1 MRHMR
6 RGTSFVALSII
17 AALFVGVILVA
28 PPEARAQAT
37 ISSGSLQGA
46 ILDPNGAV
54 VTSANVTITKKDT
67 GQKSRPEV
75 SSAGTYNSGPLPPGT
90 YIVRVTAQGFK
101 TVEKT
106 VDVTVGIITSANVT
120 LELGSETTV
129 ITVESSAITVNT
141 EQATVQGV
149 LTAQQIENLPVN
161 GRNFL
166 DLAQLEP
173 GVQIQDGAN
182 FDPTKNGFSSVSFAG
197 HFGRT
202 ARIEVDGIDISDETV
217 GTTTQNIPQIAIGEF
232 QVGQSNLDLS
242 TELTSTGT
250 INVVTRS
257 GSNDI
262 HGEGFFYWRGDSVAA
277 KQSLIPVPFDR
288 KQYGARLG
296 GPIVKDKLFFFG
308 GIERTHQDLQA
319 AQVFPAP
326 FSSFNATYNSPF
338 RDLEPIGRMDWQLKP
353 NWKLFYRFSYE
364 QNSVVRGFIPNTFTP
379 FKNVDHTPVHAAGFD
394 FNTGG
399 FSHSVRFGYT
409 KFRNG
414 IADAVLGSGI
424 TDPAPGIAIAIGG
437 DITCLG
443 AGVDA
448 FCSGPNF
455 LAPQKT
461 YQSNKQTKYDG
472 SITFGRHTLRYGM
485 GINRIQGAVFAAFVG
500 TAPIVTSL
508 TPITGQSDPLQY
520 TVDAIL
526 IGNGQGFFTEKPG
539 FGFPA
544 GGSSDTR
551 FTAYFG
557 DQWKLRSN
565 LTASIGLRYVRD
577 TGRTDSDFGP
587 IPCSASILN
596 CTGNLLDQ
604 FGPGLGGRI
613 HQPNK
618 NFGPQIG
625 LAWDPWKNGKTAI
638 RAGFGIYYENAI
650 WNNILFD
657 RPPRLQQGLFFGI
670 QEVCSGGG
678 IAMPDGSKQTTIN
691 GKNIAT
697 QVCGQPI
704 GSVTA
709 DALAI
714 EAALQQ
720 ATLAAGAQNNGGFIG
735 NTLADSFNNT
745 GTELL
750 APSYRTPYSLQFN
763 IGVQRELRPGTVLNV
778 DYIRNVGLHSLL
790 GYDTNHVGDARYLNR
805 NAALN
810 AMQATF
816 GGFCSTGPAIFDPT
830 TGAFVGC
837 PGIGGTRCST
847 FSTSATSIGC
857 TVAGGATIFDY
868 AGNGLDSGYGFLG
881 SLGATA
887 AGVTPDTG
895 AAFPGINPSV
905 GANQMLFPIGRSAYN
920 ALQVKLTSQKAN
932 PVRGMTNASFVVSY
946 AFSRLTAMAR
956 DGDFINNG
964 FSFRDTSLRGPNG
977 LDRRHQFSAG
987 AMMDFK
993 YGASMSFITHW
1004 YSPLPSSLF
1013 LPSPANGMQGAIF
1026 TSDLDGDGSLA
1037 GNTSGQSG
1045 DLLPGTGIG
1054 SFGRDV
1060 GVGGL
1065 ASLINQW
1072 NSNGAGKLTP
1082 AGQALVDAGLFTQ
1095 AQLIALGAVTPT
1107 ISAPPQGQEGLGNM
1121 FTFDLK
1127 LGWKIRPLRARERL
1141 TIEPQVSIYNLFN
1154 RQNFDSPS
1162 QPLSGILNG
1171 TAGTLNGTT
1180 RGNRSNLV
1188 GLGSGVFA
1196 LGAPRS
1202 LEFGFKVVF

>member
-1 MRHMR
+1 MRHLR
-6 RGTSFVALSII
+6 SGISFVALSIV
-17 AALFVGVILVA
+17 AALFVGVMLGA
-28 PPEARAQAT
+28 PPGARAQAT
-37 ISSGSLQGA
+37 ISTGSVQGA
-46 ILDPNGAV
+46 IVDPKGAV
-54 VTSANVTITKKDT
+54 VVSARVAITNKDT
-67 GQKSRPEV
+67 GQKLESEV
-75 SSAGTYNSGPLPPGT
+75 TSAGTYNSGPLPPGR
-90 YIVRVTAQGFK
+90 YVVRLAAQGFK
-101 TVEKT
+101 TVEQT
-106 VDVTVGIITSANVT
+106 VEVAVGIITSANIT
-120 LELGSETTV
+120 LELGSENTV
-129 ITVESSAITVNT
+129 VTVESSAISVNT
-141 EQATVQGV
+141 EQATVQGI
-149 LTAQQIENLPVN
+149 LSAQQIENLPVN

-257 GSNDI
+257 GANDV

-296 GPIVKDKLFFFG
+296 GPMLKDRLFFFG
-308 GIERTHQDLQA
+308 GLERTHQDLQA
-319 AQVFPAP
+319 AQVFPDP

-338 RDLEPIGRMDWQLKP
+338 RDLEPIGRLDWQLRP

-379 FKNVDHTPVHAAGFD
+379 FKNVDHTPVHAAGLD
-394 FNTGG
+394 FNTGA
-399 FSHSVRFGYT
+399 FSHSIRFGYT

-424 TDPAPGIAIAIGG
+424 TDPAPGIAIAIAG
-437 DITCLG
+437 DITCFG
-443 AGVDA
+443 AGVEA

-461 YQSNKQTKYDG
+461 FQSNKQTKYDG
-472 SITFGRHTLRYGM
+472 SISFGRHTLRYGA
-485 GINRIQGAVFAAFVG
+485 GVNRIQGAVFAAFVG

-508 TPITGQSDPLQY
+508 TPVAGQSDPLTY
-520 TVDAIL
+520 PVDAIL

-557 DQWKLRSN
+557 DQWKVRSN
-565 LTASIGLRYVRD
+565 LTATIGLRYLRD
-577 TGRTDSDFGP
+577 TGRTDSDIDP

-604 FGPGLGGRI
+604 FGPGLGARAR
-613 HQPNK
+613 QPNK

-657 RPPRLQQGLFFGI
+657 RPPRLQKGIFFAI
-670 QEVCSGGG
+670 QEVCSQGG
-678 IAMPDGSKQTTIN
+678 IALPNGTLQTTIN

-704 GSVTA
+704 GSVVA
-709 DALAI
+709 DAKAI

-720 ATLAAGAQNNGGFIG
+720 ATVAAGAQSNSVFIG
-735 NTLADSFNNT
+735 NILADSFNNT

-750 APSYRTPYSLQFN
+750 APSYRTPYSMQFN
-763 IGVQRELRPGTVLNV
+763 IGVQRELHPGTVLTV

-790 GYDTNHVGDARYLNR
+790 GYDTNHVGDARYLNV

-810 AMQATF
+810 AISATNNAF
-816 GGFCSTGPAIFDPT
+816 GCG
-830 TGAFVGC
+830 TGAG
-837 PGIGGTRCST
+837 
-847 FSTSATSIGC
+847 AASINC
-857 TVAGGATIFDY
+857 AINAKATIFDY

-881 SLGATA
+881 TLGTPAT
-887 AGVTPDTG
+887 GRTPDTG

-920 ALQVKLTSQKAN
+920 GLQMKLTSQKTD
-932 PVRGMTNASFVVSY
+932 PVPGMKSVNFVISY
-946 AFSRLTAMAR
+946 AFSRLSAMAR
-956 DGDFINNG
+956 DGDFINNA
-964 FSFRDTSLRGPNG
+964 FSFRNTNLRGPNG
-977 LDRRHQFSAG
+977 LDRRHQLSGG
-987 AMMDFK
+987 ATMDFK
-993 YGASMSFITHW
+993 YGASLSFITHW
-1004 YSPLPSSLF
+1004 YSPLPSNLF
-1013 LPSPANGMQGAIF
+1013 LPSPSNGMPGAIF

-1045 DLLPGTGIG
+1045 DLLTGTGIG
-1054 SFGRDV
+1054 SFGRDI
-1060 GVGGL
+1060 GVTGL
-1065 ASLINQW
+1065 ASLISQW
-1072 NSNGAGKLTP
+1072 NSSGAGKLTP

-1095 AQLIALGAVTPT
+1095 TQLVALGAVTPT
-1107 ISAPPQGQEGLGNM
+1107 ISAPPAGEEGLGNM

-1127 LGWKIRPLRARERL
+1127 LGWKIKPDHRWERL
-1141 TIEPQVSIYNLFN
+1141 TIEPQVSVYNLFN

>member
-6 RGTSFVALSII
+6 SGISFVALSIV
-17 AALFVGVILVA
+17 AALFVGVMLGA
-28 PPEARAQAT
+28 PPGTRAQAT
-37 ISSGSLQGA
+37 ISTGSVQGA
-46 ILDPNGAV
+46 IVDPKGAV
-54 VTSANVTITKKDT
+54 VVSARVTITNKDT
-67 GQKSRPEV
+67 GQKLESEV
-75 SSAGTYNSGPLPPGT
+75 TSAGTYNSGPLPPGR
-90 YIVRVTAQGFK
+90 YVVRLAAQGFK
-101 TVEKT
+101 TVEQT
-106 VDVTVGIITSANVT
+106 VEVAVGIITSANIT
-120 LELGSETTV
+120 LELGSENTV
-129 ITVESSAITVNT
+129 VTVESSAISVNT
-141 EQATVQGV
+141 EQATVQGI
-149 LTAQQIENLPVN
+149 LSAQQIENLPVN

-257 GSNDI
+257 GANDV

-288 KQYGARLG
+288 KQFGARLG
-296 GPIVKDKLFFFG
+296 GPILKDKLFFFG
-308 GIERTHQDLQA
+308 GLERTHQDLQA
-319 AQVFPAP
+319 AQVFPSP
-326 FSSFNATYNSPF
+326 FNTFNGNYNAPF
-338 RDLEPIGRMDWQLKP
+338 RDLEPIGKLDWQAKP
-353 NWKLFYRFSYE
+353 TVKLFYRFSFE

-379 FKNVDHTPVHAAGFD
+379 FKNVDHTPVHAAGVD
-394 FNTGG
+394 FNTGR
-399 FSHSVRFGYT
+399 FSHNIRFGYT
-409 KFRNG
+409 KFKNG
-414 IADAVLGSGI
+414 IVDAVLGTGI

-461 YQSNKQTKYDG
+461 FQSNKQTKYDG
-472 SITFGRHTLRYGM
+472 SISFGRHTLRYGA
-485 GINRIQGAVFAAFVG
+485 GVNRIQGAVFAAFVG

-508 TPITGQSDPLQY
+508 TPVAGQSDPLTY
-520 TVDAIL
+520 PVDAIL

-557 DQWKLRSN
+557 DQWKLRTN
-565 LTASIGLRYVRD
+565 LTATIGLRYVRD
-577 TGRTDSDFGP
+577 TGRTDNDIAP

-604 FGPGLGGRI
+604 FGPGLGARVR
-613 HQPNK
+613 QPNK

-625 LAWDPWKNGKTAI
+625 LAWDPWKNGKAAI

-657 RPPRLQQGLFFGI
+657 RPPRLQKGIFFAI
-670 QEVCSGGG
+670 QEVCSQGG
-678 IAMPDGSKQTTIN
+678 IAMPSGTLQTTIN
-691 GKNIAT
+691 GKSIAT

-704 GSVTA
+704 GSVVA
-709 DALAI
+709 DAKAI

-720 ATLAAGAQNNGGFIG
+720 ATVAAGAQSNSGFIG
-735 NTLADSFNNT
+735 NILADSFNNT

-750 APSYRTPYSLQFN
+750 APSYRTPYSMQFN
-763 IGVQRELRPGTVLNV
+763 IGVQRELHPGTVLTV

-790 GYDTNHVGDARYLNR
+790 GYDTNHVGDARYLNV

-810 AMQATF
+810 A
-816 GGFCSTGPAIFDPT
+816 
-830 TGAFVGC
+830 V
-837 PGIGGTRCST
+837 
-847 FSTSATSIGC
+847 SATNNAFGCGTGTDAASINC
-857 TVAGGATIFDY
+857 AINAKATIFDY

-881 SLGATA
+881 SLGAPAT
-887 AGVTPDTG
+887 GRTPDTG

-920 ALQVKLTSQKAN
+920 GLQMKLTSQKTD
-932 PVRGMTNASFVVSY
+932 PVPGMKSVNFVVSY
-946 AFSRLTAMAR
+946 AFSRLSAMAR
-956 DGDFINNG
+956 DGDFINNA
-964 FSFRDTSLRGPNG
+964 FSFRNTNLRGPNG
-977 LDRRHQFSAG
+977 LDRRHQLSGG
-987 AMMDFK
+987 ATMDFK
-993 YGASMSFITHW
+993 YGASLSFITHW
-1004 YSPLPSSLF
+1004 YSPLPSNLF
-1013 LPSPANGMQGAIF
+1013 LPSPSNGMPGAIF

-1045 DLLPGTGIG
+1045 DLLPGTTIG
-1054 SFGRDV
+1054 SFGRGV
-1060 GVGGL
+1060 GVSGL
-1065 ASLINQW
+1065 AALINQW
-1072 NSNGAGKLTP
+1072 NSSGARKLTS

-1095 AQLIALGAVTPT
+1095 AQLVALGAVTPT
-1107 ISAPPQGQEGLGNM
+1107 IAAPPAGEEGLGNM

-1127 LGWKIRPLRARERL
+1127 LGWKIKPTHRWERL
-1141 TIEPQVSIYNLFN
+1141 TVEPQVSIYNLFN

-1171 TAGTLNGTT
+1171 TPGTLNGTT
-1180 RGNRSNLV
+1180 RGDRSNLV

>member
-1 MRHMR
+1 
-6 RGTSFVALSII
+6 V
-17 AALFVGVILVA
+17 
-28 PPEARAQAT
+28 
-37 ISSGSLQGA
+37 
-46 ILDPNGAV
+46 
-54 VTSANVTITKKDT
+54 
-67 GQKSRPEV
+67 
-75 SSAGTYNSGPLPPGT
+75 
-90 YIVRVTAQGFK
+90 VRVAAQGFK
-101 TVEKT
+101 TVEQT
-106 VDVTVGIITSANVT
+106 VEVAVGIITSANIA
-120 LELGSETTV
+120 LELGSANTV
-129 ITVESSAITVNT
+129 VTVESSAISVNT
-141 EQATVQGV
+141 EQATVQGI
-149 LTAQQIENLPVN
+149 LSAQQIENLPVN

-257 GSNDI
+257 GANDI

-288 KQYGARLG
+288 KQFGARLG
-296 GPIVKDKLFFFG
+296 GPILKDKLFFFG
-308 GIERTHQDLQA
+308 GLERTHQDLQA

-326 FSSFNATYNSPF
+326 FNTFNGNYNAPF
-338 RDLEPIGRMDWQLKP
+338 RDLEPIGKLDWQAKP
-353 NWKLFYRFSYE
+353 TVKLFYRFSFE

-379 FKNVDHTPVHAAGFD
+379 FKNVDHTPVHAAGVD
-394 FNTGG
+394 FNTGR
-399 FSHSVRFGYT
+399 FSHNIRFGYT
-409 KFRNG
+409 KFKNG
-414 IADAVLGSGI
+414 IVDAVLGTGI

-461 YQSNKQTKYDG
+461 FQSNKQTKYDG
-472 SITFGRHTLRYGM
+472 SISFGRHTLRYGA
-485 GINRIQGAVFAAFVG
+485 GVNRIQGAVFAAFVG

-508 TPITGQSDPLQY
+508 TPVAGQSDPLTY
-520 TVDAIL
+520 PVDAIL

-557 DQWKLRSN
+557 DQWKLRTN
-565 LTASIGLRYVRD
+565 LTATIGLRYVRD
-577 TGRTDSDFGP
+577 TGRTDNDLAP
-587 IPCSASILN
+587 ILCSASILN

-604 FGPGLGGRI
+604 FGPGLGARVR
-613 HQPNK
+613 QPNK

-657 RPPRLQQGLFFGI
+657 RPPRLEKGIFFAI
-670 QEVCSGGG
+670 QEVCSQGG
-678 IAMPDGSKQTTIN
+678 IAMPSGTLQTTIN

-704 GSVTA
+704 GSVVA
-709 DALAI
+709 DAKAI

-720 ATLAAGAQNNGGFIG
+720 ATVAAGAQSNSGFIG
-735 NTLADSFNNT
+735 KILADSFNNT

-750 APSYRTPYSLQFN
+750 APSYRTPYSMQFN
-763 IGVQRELRPGTVLNV
+763 IGVQRELHPGTVLTV

-790 GYDTNHVGDARYLNR
+790 GYDTNHVGDARYLNV

-810 AMQATF
+810 AISATNNAF
-816 GGFCSTGPAIFDPT
+816 GCG
-830 TGAFVGC
+830 TGAG
-837 PGIGGTRCST
+837 
-847 FSTSATSIGC
+847 AASINC
-857 TVAGGATIFDY
+857 AINAKATIFDY

-881 SLGATA
+881 SLGAPAT
-887 AGVTPDTG
+887 GRTPDTG

-920 ALQVKLTSQKAN
+920 GLQMKLTSQKTA
-932 PVRGMTNASFVVSY
+932 PVPGMKSVNFVVSY
-946 AFSRLTAMAR
+946 AFSRLSAMAR
-956 DGDFINNG
+956 DGDFINNA
-964 FSFRDTSLRGPNG
+964 FSFRNTNLRGPNG
-977 LDRRHQFSAG
+977 LDRRHQLSGG
-987 AMMDFK
+987 ATMDFK
-993 YGASMSFITHW
+993 YGASLSFITHW
-1004 YSPLPSSLF
+1004 YSPLPSNLF
-1013 LPSPANGMQGAIF
+1013 LPSPSNGMPGAIF
-1026 TSDLDGDGSLA
+1026 TSDLDGDGSLS

-1045 DLLPGTGIG
+1045 DLLPGATIG
-1054 SFGRDV
+1054 SFGRGV
-1060 GVGGL
+1060 GVSGL
-1065 ASLINQW
+1065 AALINQW
-1072 NSNGAGKLTP
+1072 NSSGAGKLTP

-1095 AQLIALGAVTPT
+1095 SQLVALGAVTPT
-1107 ISAPPQGQEGLGNM
+1107 IAAPPAGEEGLGNM

-1127 LGWKIRPLRARERL
+1127 LAWKIKPAHKWERL
-1141 TIEPQVSIYNLFN
+1141 TVEPQVSIYNLFN

-1171 TAGTLNGTT
+1171 TPGTLNGTT
-1180 RGNRSNLV
+1180 RGDRSNLV

-1202 LEFGFKVVF
+1202 MEFGFKVVF

>member
-6 RGTSFVALSII
+6 SGISFVALSIV
-17 AALFVGVILVA
+17 AALFVGVMLGA
-28 PPEARAQAT
+28 PPGARAQAT
-37 ISSGSLQGA
+37 ISTGSVQGA
-46 ILDPNGAV
+46 IVDPKGAV
-54 VTSANVTITKKDT
+54 VVSARVTITNKDT
-67 GQKSRPEV
+67 GQKLESEV
-75 SSAGTYNSGPLPPGT
+75 TSAGTYNSGPLPPGR
-90 YIVRVTAQGFK
+90 YVVRLAAQGFK
-101 TVEKT
+101 TVEQT
-106 VDVTVGIITSANVT
+106 VEVAVGIITSANIT
-120 LELGSETTV
+120 LELGSENTV
-129 ITVESSAITVNT
+129 VTVESSAISVNT
-141 EQATVQGV
+141 EQATVQGI
-149 LTAQQIENLPVN
+149 LSAQQIENLPVN

-202 ARIEVDGIDISDETV
+202 ARVEVDGIDISDETV

-257 GSNDI
+257 GANDL

-288 KQYGARLG
+288 KQFGARLG
-296 GPIVKDKLFFFG
+296 GPILKDKLFFFG
-308 GIERTHQDLQA
+308 GLERTHQDLQA
-319 AQVFPAP
+319 AQVFPSP
-326 FSSFNATYNSPF
+326 FNTFNGNYNAPF
-338 RDLEPIGRMDWQLKP
+338 RDLEPIGKLDWQAKP
-353 NWKLFYRFSYE
+353 TVKLFYRFSFE

-379 FKNVDHTPVHAAGFD
+379 FKNVDHTPVHAAGVD
-394 FNTGG
+394 FNTGR
-399 FSHSVRFGYT
+399 FSHNIRFGYT
-409 KFRNG
+409 KFKNG
-414 IADAVLGSGI
+414 IVDAVLGTGI

-461 YQSNKQTKYDG
+461 FQSNKQTKYDG
-472 SITFGRHTLRYGM
+472 SISFGRHTLRYGA
-485 GINRIQGAVFAAFVG
+485 GVNRIQGAVFAAFVG

-508 TPITGQSDPLQY
+508 TPVAGQSDPLTY
-520 TVDAIL
+520 PVDAIL

-557 DQWKLRSN
+557 DQWKLRTN
-565 LTASIGLRYVRD
+565 LTATIGLRYVRD
-577 TGRTDSDFGP
+577 TGRTDNDIAP

-604 FGPGLGGRI
+604 FGPGLGARVR
-613 HQPNK
+613 QPNK

-657 RPPRLQQGLFFGI
+657 RPPRLQKGIFFAI
-670 QEVCSGGG
+670 QEVCSQGG
-678 IAMPDGSKQTTIN
+678 IAMPNGTLQLTIN

-704 GSVTA
+704 GSVVA
-709 DALAI
+709 DAKAI

-720 ATLAAGAQNNGGFIG
+720 ATVAAGAQSNSGFIG
-735 NTLADSFNNT
+735 NILADSFNNT

-750 APSYRTPYSLQFN
+750 APSYRTPYSMQFN
-763 IGVQRELRPGTVLNV
+763 IGVQRELHPGTVLTV

-790 GYDTNHVGDARYLNR
+790 GYDTNHVGDARYLNV

-810 AMQATF
+810 A
-816 GGFCSTGPAIFDPT
+816 I
-830 TGAFVGC
+830 
-837 PGIGGTRCST
+837 
-847 FSTSATSIGC
+847 SATNNAFGCGTGTDAASINC
-857 TVAGGATIFDY
+857 TINAKATIFDY
-868 AGNGLDSGYGFLG
+868 AGKGLDSGYGFLG
-881 SLGATA
+881 SLGAPATRR
-887 AGVTPDTG
+887 TPDKG

-920 ALQVKLTSQKAN
+920 GLQMKLTSQKTD
-932 PVRGMTNASFVVSY
+932 PVPGMKSVNFVVSY
-946 AFSRLTAMAR
+946 AFSRLSAMAR
-956 DGDFINNG
+956 DGDFINNA
-964 FSFRDTSLRGPNG
+964 FSFQNTSLRGPNG
-977 LDRRHQFSAG
+977 LDRRHQLSGG
-987 AMMDFK
+987 ATMDFK
-993 YGASMSFITHW
+993 YGASLSFITHW
-1004 YSPLPSSLF
+1004 YSPLPSNLF
-1013 LPSPANGMQGAIF
+1013 LPSPSNGMPGAIF

-1045 DLLPGTGIG
+1045 DLLPGTTIG
-1054 SFGRDV
+1054 SFGRGV
-1060 GVGGL
+1060 GVSGL
-1065 ASLINQW
+1065 AALINQW
-1072 NSNGAGKLTP
+1072 NSSGARKLTS

-1095 AQLIALGAVTPT
+1095 AQLVALGAVTPT
-1107 ISAPPQGQEGLGNM
+1107 IAAPPAGEEGLGNM

-1127 LGWKIRPLRARERL
+1127 LGWKIKPTHRWERL
-1141 TIEPQVSIYNLFN
+1141 TVEPQVSIYNLFN

-1171 TAGTLNGTT
+1171 TPGTLNGTT
-1180 RGNRSNLV
+1180 RGDRSNLV

-1202 LEFGFKVVF
+1202 LEFGFNVVF

>member
-6 RGTSFVALSII
+6 SGTSFVALSII
-17 AALFVGVILVA
+17 AALFVGVMLVA
-28 PPEARAQAT
+28 PPEASAQAT

-54 VTSANVTITKKDT
+54 VVSAKVTITKKDT
-67 GQKSRPEV
+67 GQKSKPEV

-90 YIVRVTAQGFK
+90 YIVHVAAQGFK

-106 VDVTVGIITSANVT
+106 VDVAVAIITSANVT

-202 ARIEVDGIDISDETV
+202 ARIEVDVIDISDENV
-217 GTTTQNIPQIAIGEF
+217 ATTTQNIPQIAIGEF

-262 HGEGFFYWRGDSVAA
+262 HGEGFFYWRGDSIAA

-308 GIERTHQDLQA
+308 GLERTHQDLQA
-319 AQVFPAP
+319 AQVFPDP
-326 FSSFNATYNSPF
+326 FSTFNATYSSPF
-338 RDLEPIGRMDWQLKP
+338 RDLEPIGRLDWQLKP

-379 FKNVDHTPVHAAGFD
+379 FKNVDHTPVHAAGID
-394 FNTGG
+394 FNTGT
-399 FSHSVRFGYT
+399 FSHSIRFGYT

-414 IADAVLGSGI
+414 TADAVLGSGI

-437 DITCLG
+437 DIFCLN

-455 LAPQKT
+455 LAPQET
-461 YQSNKQTKYDG
+461 FQSNKQTKYDG
-472 SITFGRHTLRYGM
+472 SKTVGRHTFRYGA
-485 GINRIQGAVFAAFVG
+485 GVNRIQGAVFAAFVG
-500 TAPIVTSL
+500 SAPIVTSL

-565 LTASIGLRYVRD
+565 LTGTIGLRYVRD
-577 TGRTDSDFGP
+577 TGRTDSDIDP
-587 IPCSASILN
+587 IPCSASIIS

-613 HQPNK
+613 RQPNK

-625 LAWDPWKNGKTAI
+625 LAWDPWKNSKTAI

-650 WNNILFD
+650 WNNI
-657 RPPRLQQGLFFGI
+657 
-670 QEVCSGGG
+670 
-678 IAMPDGSKQTTIN
+678 
-691 GKNIAT
+691 AT

-709 DALAI
+709 DAIAI
-714 EAALQQ
+714 EKALQQ
-720 ATLAAGAQNNGGFIG
+720 ATLAAGAQSNSGFIG
-735 NTLADSFNNT
+735 NILADSFNNT

-750 APSYRTPYSLQFN
+750 APSYRTPYSMQFN
-763 IGVQRELRPGTVLNV
+763 IGVQRELRPGTVLTV
-778 DYIRNVGLHSLL
+778 DYVRNVGLHSLL
-790 GYDTNHVGDARYLNR
+790 GYDTNHVGDARYLNK

-810 AMQATF
+810 A
-816 GGFCSTGPAIFDPT
+816 I
-830 TGAFVGC
+830 
-837 PGIGGTRCST
+837 
-847 FSTSATSIGC
+847 SATNNGFGCGTGTDVASINC
-857 TVAGGATIFDY
+857 AVNAGATIYDY
-868 AGNGLDSGYGFLG
+868 ASNGLDSGYGFLG
-881 SLGATA
+881 SLGAPVS
-887 AGVTPDTG
+887 GVRPETG
-895 AAFPGINPSV
+895 AAFPGINPNV

-932 PVRGMTNASFVVSY
+932 PVRGMTNANFVISY

-977 LDRRHQFSAG
+977 LDRKHQLSAG

-1045 DLLPGTGIG
+1045 DLLAGTGIG

-1072 NSNGAGKLTP
+1072 NSSDAGKLTP
-1082 AGQALVDAGLFTQ
+1082 ASQALVGAGLFSE

-1127 LGWKIRPLRARERL
+1127 LGWKIKPFHAWERL

-1202 LEFGFKVVF
+1202 LEFGFKAVF

>member
-1 MRHMR
+1 MRHSR
-6 RGTSFVALSII
+6 SGISFVALSVV
-17 AALFVGVILVA
+17 AALFLGVMLVA
-28 PPEARAQAT
+28 PPKASTQAT
-37 ISSGSLQGA
+37 ISTGSVQGA
-46 ILDPNGAV
+46 ILDPKGAV
-54 VTSANVTITKKDT
+54 VVSAKVTITNKDT
-67 GQKSRPEV
+67 GQMLEPEV
-75 SSAGTYNSGPLPPGT
+75 TSAGTYNSGPLPPGQ
-90 YIVRVTAQGFK
+90 YVVRVAAKGFK
-101 TVEKT
+101 TVEQT
-106 VDVTVGIITSANVT
+106 VVVAVGIITTANVT
-120 LELGSETTV
+120 FELGSESTV
-129 ITVESSAITVNT
+129 LRVESSAISVNT

-149 LTAQQIENLPVN
+149 LTAEQIENLPVN

-257 GSNDI
+257 GANDV

-296 GPIVKDKLFFFG
+296 GPMLKDRLFFFG
-308 GIERTHQDLQA
+308 GLERTHQDLQA
-319 AQVFPAP
+319 AQVFPDP

-338 RDLEPIGRMDWQLKP
+338 RDLEPIGRLDWQLRP

-379 FKNVDHTPVHAAGFD
+379 FKNVDHTPVHAAGLD
-394 FNTGG
+394 FNTGR
-399 FSHSVRFGYT
+399 FSHNIRFGYT
-409 KFRNG
+409 KFKNG
-414 IADAVLGSGI
+414 IVDAVLGTGI

-461 YQSNKQTKYDG
+461 FQSNKQTKYDG
-472 SITFGRHTLRYGM
+472 SISFGRHTLRYGA
-485 GINRIQGAVFAAFVG
+485 GVNRIQGAVFAAFVG

-508 TPITGQSDPLQY
+508 TPVAGQSDPLTY
-520 TVDAIL
+520 PVDAIL

-557 DQWKLRSN
+557 DQWKLRTN
-565 LTASIGLRYVRD
+565 LTATIGLRYVRD
-577 TGRTDSDFGP
+577 TGRTDNDLAP

-604 FGPGLGGRI
+604 FGPGLGARVR
-613 HQPNK
+613 QPNK

-657 RPPRLQQGLFFGI
+657 RPPRLQKGIFFAI
-670 QEVCSGGG
+670 QEVCSQGG
-678 IAMPDGSKQTTIN
+678 IAMPNGTLQTTIN

-704 GSVTA
+704 GSLVA
-709 DALAI
+709 DAKAI

-720 ATLAAGAQNNGGFIG
+720 ATVAAGAQSNSGFIG
-735 NTLADSFNNT
+735 NILADSFNNT

-750 APSYRTPYSLQFN
+750 APSYRTPYSMQFN
-763 IGVQRELRPGTVLNV
+763 IGVQRELHPGTVLTV

-790 GYDTNHVGDARYLNR
+790 GYDTNHVGDARYLNV
-805 NAALN
+805 NAALK
-810 AMQATF
+810 
-816 GGFCSTGPAIFDPT
+816 AI
-830 TGAFVGC
+830 
-837 PGIGGTRCST
+837 
-847 FSTSATSIGC
+847 SATNNALGCGTGTDAASINC
-857 TVAGGATIFDY
+857 AINAKATIFDY
-868 AGNGLDSGYGFLG
+868 ARNGLDSGYGFLG
-881 SLGATA
+881 SLGAPAT
-887 AGVTPDTG
+887 GRTPDTG

-920 ALQVKLTSQKAN
+920 GLQMKLTSQKTD
-932 PVRGMTNASFVVSY
+932 PVPGMKSVNFVISY
-946 AFSRLTAMAR
+946 AFSRLSAMAR
-956 DGDFINNG
+956 DGDFINNA
-964 FSFRDTSLRGPNG
+964 FSFRNTNLRGPNG
-977 LDRRHQFSAG
+977 LDRRHQLSGG
-987 AMMDFK
+987 ATMDFK
-993 YGASMSFITHW
+993 YGASLSFITHW
-1004 YSPLPSSLF
+1004 YSPLPSNLF
-1013 LPSPANGMQGAIF
+1013 LPSPSNGMPGAIF
-1026 TSDLDGDGSLA
+1026 TFDLDGDGSLA

-1045 DLLPGTGIG
+1045 DLLPGTTIG
-1054 SFGRDV
+1054 SFGRGV
-1060 GVGGL
+1060 GVSGL
-1065 ASLINQW
+1065 AALINQW
-1072 NSNGAGKLTP
+1072 NSSGAGKLTP
-1082 AGQALVDAGLFTQ
+1082 AGQSLVDAGLFTQ
-1095 AQLIALGAVTPT
+1095 AQLVALGAVTPT
-1107 ISAPPQGQEGLGNM
+1107 IAAQIGREEGLGNM

-1127 LGWKIRPLRARERL
+1127 LGWKIKPAHRWERL
-1141 TIEPQVSIYNLFN
+1141 TVEPQVSIYNLFN

-1171 TAGTLNGTT
+1171 TPGTLNGTT
-1180 RGNRSNLV
+1180 RGDRSNLV

-1202 LEFGFKVVF
+1202 FEFGFKVVF

>member
-1 MRHMR
+1 MRHSR
-6 RGTSFVALSII
+6 SGISFVALSVV
-17 AALFVGVILVA
+17 AALFLGVMLVA
-28 PPEARAQAT
+28 PPKASTQAT
-37 ISSGSLQGA
+37 ISTGSVQGA
-46 ILDPNGAV
+46 ILDPKGAV
-54 VTSANVTITKKDT
+54 VVSAKVTITNKDT
-67 GQKSRPEV
+67 GQMLEPEV
-75 SSAGTYNSGPLPPGT
+75 TSAGTYNSGPLPPGQ
-90 YIVRVTAQGFK
+90 YVVRVAAKGFK
-101 TVEKT
+101 TVEQT
-106 VDVTVGIITSANVT
+106 VVVAVGIITTANVT
-120 LELGSETTV
+120 FELGSESTV
-129 ITVESSAITVNT
+129 LRVESSAISVNT

-149 LTAQQIENLPVN
+149 LTAEQIENLPVN

-257 GSNDI
+257 GANDV
-262 HGEGFFYWRGDSVAA
+262 HGEGFFYLRGDSVAA

-296 GPIVKDKLFFFG
+296 GPMLKDRLFFFG
-308 GIERTHQDLQA
+308 GLERTHQDLQA
-319 AQVFPAP
+319 AQVFPDP

-338 RDLEPIGRMDWQLKP
+338 RDLEPIGRLDWQLRP

-379 FKNVDHTPVHAAGFD
+379 FKNVDHTPVHAAGLD
-394 FNTGG
+394 FNTGA
-399 FSHSVRFGYT
+399 FSHSIRFGYT

-472 SITFGRHTLRYGM
+472 SITFGRHTLRYGV
-485 GINRIQGAVFAAFVG
+485 GVNRIQGAVFAAFVG

-508 TPITGQSDPLQY
+508 TPVPGQSDPLAY

-557 DQWKLRSN
+557 DQWKVRSN
-565 LTASIGLRYVRD
+565 LTATIGLRYVRD
-577 TGRTDSDFGP
+577 TGRTDSDIDP
-587 IPCSASILN
+587 IPCSVSIIN

-604 FGPGLGGRI
+604 FGAGLGGRVR
-613 HQPNK
+613 QPNK

-638 RAGFGIYYENAI
+638 RAGFGVYYENAI

-657 RPPRLQQGLFFGI
+657 RPPRLQKGIFFGI
-670 QEVCSGGG
+670 QEVCSQGG
-678 IAMPDGSKQTTIN
+678 IALPNGTLQTTIN
-691 GKNIAT
+691 GKNIST

-704 GSVTA
+704 GSVVS
-709 DALAI
+709 DAMAV
-714 EAALQQ
+714 EQTLQQ
-720 ATLAAGAQNNGGFIG
+720 ATASAGAQSNSGFIG
-735 NTLADSFNNT
+735 NILADSFNNT

-750 APSYRTPYSLQFN
+750 APSYRTPYSMQFN
-763 IGVQRELRPGTVLNV
+763 IGVQRELRPGTVLTV
-778 DYIRNVGLHSLL
+778 DYLRNIGLHSLL
-790 GYDTNHVGDARYLNR
+790 GYDTNHVGDARYLNTTAAQ
-805 NAALN
+805 NAIAATLK
-810 AMQATF
+810 ACGVSTIDQAI
-816 GGFCSTGPAIFDPT
+816 A
-830 TGAFVGC
+830 AC
-837 PGIGGTRCST
+837 PGLH
-847 FSTSATSIGC
+847 SANPPTMPS
-857 TVAGGATIFDY
+857 AGPATIFDF
-868 AGNGLDSGYGFLG
+868 AAHGLDSGYGFLG
-881 SLGATA
+881 SLGAPAT
-887 AGVTPDTG
+887 GRTPDTG
-895 AAFPGINPSV
+895 AAFPGINANV

-932 PVRGMTNASFVVSY
+932 PVRGMTNVNFVASY
-946 AFSRLTAMAR
+946 AFSRLTAKAR
-956 DGDFINNG
+956 DGDFINNA
-964 FSFRDTSLRGPNG
+964 FSFRNTSLRGPNG

-987 AMMDFK
+987 AAMDFK
-993 YGASMSFITHW
+993 YGGAISFITHW
-1004 YSPLPSSLF
+1004 YSPLPSSVF
-1013 LPSPANGMQGAIF
+1013 LPSPANGISGAIF

-1045 DLLPGTGIG
+1045 DLLTGTGIG
-1054 SFGRDV
+1054 SFGRDI
-1060 GVGGL
+1060 GVTGL
-1065 ASLINQW
+1065 ASLISQW
-1072 NSNGAGKLTP
+1072 NSSGAGKLTP

-1095 AQLIALGAVTPT
+1095 TQLVALGAVTPT
-1107 ISAPPQGQEGLGNM
+1107 ISAPPAGEEGLGNM

-1127 LGWKIRPLRARERL
+1127 LGWKIKPDHRWERL
-1141 TIEPQVSIYNLFN
+1141 TIEPQVSVYNLFN

>member
-6 RGTSFVALSII
+6 SGTSFVAWSII
-17 AALFVGVILVA
+17 AALFVGIVVAA
-28 PPEARAQAT
+28 PPEAIAQAT
-37 ISSGSLQGA
+37 ISSGNLQGT

-54 VTSANVTITKKDT
+54 VVSAKVTITKKDT
-67 GQKSRPEV
+67 GQKSKPEV
-75 SSAGTYNSGPLPPGT
+75 SSAGTYNSGPLPPGS
-90 YIVRVTAQGFK
+90 YIVHVTAQGFK
-101 TVEKT
+101 TVEKA

-129 ITVESSAITVNT
+129 VTVESSAISVNT

-296 GPIVKDKLFFFG
+296 GPIVKDKLFLFG
-308 GIERTHQDLQA
+308 GLERTHQDLQA
-319 AQVFPAP
+319 AQVFPDP

-338 RDLEPIGRMDWQLKP
+338 RDLEPIGRLDWQVKP

-379 FKNVDHTPVHAAGFD
+379 FRNEDHTPVHAAGFD

-472 SITFGRHTLRYGM
+472 SITFGRHTLRYGV
-485 GINRIQGAVFAAFVG
+485 GLNRIQGAVFAAFVG
-500 TAPIVTSL
+500 SAPIVTSL

-565 LTASIGLRYVRD
+565 LTATIGLRYVRD
-577 TGRTDSDFGP
+577 TGRADNDIEP
-587 IPCSASILN
+587 IPCSASVLN

-657 RPPRLQQGLFFGI
+657 RPPRLQKGIFFGI

-704 GSVTA
+704 GSVTT

-720 ATLAAGAQNNGGFIG
+720 ATLAAGAQSNSGFIG
-735 NTLADSFNNT
+735 NILADSFNNT

-750 APSYRTPYSLQFN
+750 APNYRTPYAMQFN
-763 IGVQRELRPGTVLNV
+763 IGVQRELRPGMVLNV
-778 DYIRNVGLHSLL
+778 DYVRNVGLHSLL
-790 GYDTNHVGDARYLNR
+790 GYDTNHVGDARFLNV
-805 NAALN
+805 NAAQHAIALTLAN
-810 AMQATF
+810 CGVPTINQAITL
-816 GGFCSTGPAIFDPT
+816 CPSDPT
-830 TGAFVGC
+830 GAPSDPLNPYV
-837 PGIGGTRCST
+837 PRP
-847 FSTSATSIGC
+847 
-857 TVAGGATIFDY
+857 ATIFDF
-868 AGNGLDSGYGFLG
+868 AGNGLDSGYGKFG
-881 SLGATA
+881 SLPAAVAGT
-887 AGVTPDTG
+887 AGVSDTPDTG
-895 AAFPGINPSV
+895 AAFPGINPNV
-905 GANQMLFPIGRSAYN
+905 GANQMLFPIGRSTYN

-932 PVRGMTNASFVVSY
+932 PVRGMTNANFVVSY
-946 AFSRLTAMAR
+946 AFSRLSAMAR

-1045 DLLPGTGIG
+1045 DLLAGTGIG

-1072 NSNGAGKLTP
+1072 NSSDAGKLTP
-1082 AGQALVDAGLFTQ
+1082 AGQALVGAGLFTE
-1095 AQLIALGAVTPT
+1095 AQLVALGAVTPA

-1127 LGWKIRPLRARERL
+1127 LGWKIKPLHAWERL

>member
-1 MRHMR
+1 MRYMR
-6 RGTSFVALSII
+6 RGTRLVALSII
-17 AALFVGVILVA
+17 AALFVGVKLMA
-28 PPEARAQAT
+28 PPEASAQAT
-37 ISSGSLQGA
+37 ISTGSVQGA
-46 ILDPNGAV
+46 ILDPKGAV
-54 VTSANVTITKKDT
+54 VVSAKVTITNKDT
-67 GQKSRPEV
+67 GQKSKPEV
-75 SSAGTYNSGPLPPGT
+75 SSAGTYNSGPLQPGT
-90 YIVRVTAQGFK
+90 YIVRITEQGFK
-101 TVEKT
+101 TVEQT
-106 VDVTVGIITSANVT
+106 VDVAVGVITSANIT
-120 LELGSETTV
+120 RELGSESTV
-129 ITVESSAITVNT
+129 ITVESSAISVNT

-257 GSNDI
+257 VANDI

-308 GIERTHQDLQA
+308 GMERTHQDLQA
-319 AQVFPAP
+319 AQVFPDP
-326 FSSFNATYNSPF
+326 FSTFNATYNSPF
-338 RDLEPIGRMDWQLKP
+338 RDLEPIGRLDWQLKP

-437 DITCLG
+437 DIFCLN

-455 LAPQKT
+455 LAPQET
-461 YQSNKQTKYDG
+461 FQSNKQTKYDG
-472 SITFGRHTLRYGM
+472 SKTVGRHTFRYGA
-485 GINRIQGAVFAAFVG
+485 GVNRIQGAVFAAFIG

-508 TPITGQSDPLQY
+508 TPVSGQSDPLKY
-520 TVDAIL
+520 TVDAIA

-551 FTAYFG
+551 LTWYFG

-565 LTASIGLRYVRD
+565 LTATIGLRYVRD
-577 TGRTDSDFGP
+577 TGRTDSDIAS
-587 IPCSASILN
+587 IPCSASIIS

-604 FGPGLGGRI
+604 FGPGLGGRVR
-613 HQPNK
+613 QPNK

-625 LAWDPWKNGKTAI
+625 LAWDPWKSGKTVI

-657 RPPRLQQGLFFGI
+657 RPPRLQKGIFFGI
-670 QEVCSGGG
+670 QEVCSQGG
-678 IAMPDGSKQTTIN
+678 IALPNGTLQTTIN
-691 GKNIAT
+691 GKIIAT

-709 DALAI
+709 DAIAI
-714 EAALQQ
+714 EKALQQ
-720 ATLAAGAQNNGGFIG
+720 ATLAAGAQSNSGFIG
-735 NTLADSFNNT
+735 NILADSFNNT

-750 APSYRTPYSLQFN
+750 APSYRTPYSMQFN
-763 IGVQRELRPGTVLNV
+763 IGVQRELRLGTVLTV

-790 GYDTNHVGDARYLNR
+790 GYDTNHVGDARYLNM

-810 AMQATF
+810 AISATNNSF
-816 GGFCSTGPAIFDPT
+816 GC
-830 TGAFVGC
+830 GAG
-837 PGIGGTRCST
+837 
-847 FSTSATSIGC
+847 TSAAAINCAIT
-857 TVAGGATIFDY
+857 AGATIYDY
-868 AGNGLDSGYGFLG
+868 AGKGLDSGYGFLG
-881 SLGATA
+881 SLGAPAT
-887 AGVTPDTG
+887 GRTPDTG
-895 AAFPGINPSV
+895 AAFPGINPNV

-920 ALQVKLTSQKAN
+920 ALQVKLTSQKVN

-977 LDRRHQFSAG
+977 LDRRHQLSAG
-987 AMMDFK
+987 AVMDFK
-993 YGASMSFITHW
+993 YGASVSFITHW
-1004 YSPLPSSLF
+1004 YSPLPSSVF

-1045 DLLPGTGIG
+1045 DLLTGTGIG
-1054 SFGRDV
+1054 SFGRGIV
-1060 GVGGL
+1060 VTGL
-1065 ASLINQW
+1065 ANLINQW
-1072 NSNGAGKLTP
+1072 NSSGAGKLTP
-1082 AGQALVDAGLFTQ
+1082 AGQALVDAGLFTG

-1107 ISAPPQGQEGLGNM
+1107 ISAPPTGEQGLGNM

-1127 LGWKIRPLRARERL
+1127 LGWKIKPVHRWDRL

-1162 QPLSGILNG
+1162 QPLSGLLNG
-1171 TAGTLNGTT
+1171 TAGTLNGPT

-1202 LEFGFKVVF
+1202 LEFGFRVVF

>member
-6 RGTSFVALSII
+6 SGTSFVALSII
-17 AALFVGVILVA
+17 AALFVGVMLVA
-28 PPEARAQAT
+28 PPEASAQAT
-37 ISSGSLQGA
+37 ISTGSVQGA
-46 ILDPNGAV
+46 LLDPKGAV
-54 VTSANVTITKKDT
+54 VVSAKVTVTNKDT
-67 GQKSRPEV
+67 GQKSKPEV

-90 YIVRVTAQGFK
+90 YIVRIEAQGFK

-106 VDVTVGIITSANVT
+106 VGVAVSIITTANVT
-120 LELGSETTV
+120 LELGSETTI
-129 ITVESSAITVNT
+129 ITVESSAISVNT

-296 GPIVKDKLFFFG
+296 GPIVKDKLFLFG
-308 GIERTHQDLQA
+308 GLERTHQDLQA
-319 AQVFPAP
+319 AQVFPDP
-326 FSSFNATYNSPF
+326 FSTFNGNYNSPF
-338 RDLEPIGRMDWQLKP
+338 RDLEPIVKMDWQLKP
-353 NWKLFYRFSYE
+353 TWKLFYRFSYE
-364 QNSVVRGFIPNTFTP
+364 QNSLVRGFIPNTFTP
-379 FKNVDHTPVHAAGFD
+379 FKNVDHTPVHAAGFE
-394 FNTGG
+394 FNTGT
-399 FSHSVRFGYT
+399 FSHGIRFGYT

-414 IADAVLGSGI
+414 IADAVLGTGI

-437 DITCLG
+437 DIFCLN

-455 LAPQKT
+455 LAPQQT
-461 YQSNKQTKYDG
+461 FQSNKQTKYDG
-472 SITFGRHTLRYGM
+472 SKTVGRHTFRYGA
-485 GINRIQGAVFAAFVG
+485 GVNRIQGAVFAAFIG

-508 TPITGQSDPLQY
+508 TPVSGQSDPLKY
-520 TVDAIL
+520 TVDAIA

-565 LTASIGLRYVRD
+565 LTATIGLRYVRD
-577 TGRTDSDFGP
+577 TGRTDSDIAP
-587 IPCSASILN
+587 IPCSASTSIT

-604 FGPGLGGRI
+604 FGTGLGARVR
-613 HQPNK
+613 QPNK
-618 NFGPQIG
+618 NFGPQFG
-625 LAWDPWKNGKTAI
+625 LAWDPWKNGKTVI

-657 RPPRLQQGLFFGI
+657 RPPRLQKGIFFGI
-670 QEVCSGGG
+670 QEVCSQGG
-678 IAMPDGSKQTTIN
+678 IAMPDGTVQATIN

-709 DALAI
+709 DAIAI
-714 EAALQQ
+714 EQALQK
-720 ATLAAGAQNNGGFIG
+720 ATLAAGAQSNSGFIG
-735 NTLADSFNNT
+735 NILADSFNNT

-750 APSYRTPYSLQFN
+750 APSYRTPYSMQFN
-763 IGVQRELRPGTVLNV
+763 IGVQRELHPGTVLTV
-778 DYIRNVGLHSLL
+778 DYVRNVGLHSLL
-790 GYDTNHVGDARYLNR
+790 GYDTNHVGDARFLNL
-805 NAALN
+805 NAAQHAIALTLAN
-810 AMQATF
+810 CGVATINQAIAL
-816 GGFCSTGPAIFDPT
+816 CPSDPT
-830 TGAFVGC
+830 GAPPDPANPYV
-837 PGIGGTRCST
+837 PRP
-847 FSTSATSIGC
+847 
-857 TVAGGATIFDY
+857 ATIFDF
-868 AGNGLDSGYGFLG
+868 AGNGLDSGYGKFGGLP
-881 SLGATA
+881 A
-887 AGVTPDTG
+887 AVAGKNGISNTPDTG
-895 AAFPGINPSV
+895 AAFPGINPNV
-905 GANQMLFPIGRSAYN
+905 GANQMLFPIGRATYN
-920 ALQVKLTSQKAN
+920 ALQMKLTSQKSN
-932 PVRGMTNASFVVSY
+932 PMRGMRNLNVVASY

-987 AMMDFK
+987 ALMDFK

-1045 DLLPGTGIG
+1045 DLLTGTGIG
-1054 SFGRDV
+1054 SFGRDI
-1060 GVGGL
+1060 GVSGL
-1065 ASLINQW
+1065 ANLINQW
-1072 NSNGAGKLTP
+1072 NSSGAGKLTP
-1082 AGQALVDAGLFTQ
+1082 AGQSLVDKGLFTQ

-1107 ISAPPQGQEGLGNM
+1107 ISAPPTGQQGLANM

-1127 LGWKIRPLRARERL
+1127 LGWKIKPVHRWDRL

-1202 LEFGFKVVF
+1202 LEFGFRVVF

>member
-6 RGTSFVALSII
+6 SGTSFVALSII
-17 AALFVGVILVA
+17 AALFVWVMLVA
-28 PPEARAQAT
+28 PPEASAQAT
-37 ISSGSLQGA
+37 ISTGSVQGA
-46 ILDPNGAV
+46 ILDPKSAIV
-54 VTSANVTITKKDT
+54 VSAKVTITNKDT
-67 GQKSRPEV
+67 GQKSKPEV

-90 YIVRVTAQGFK
+90 YVVRIEAQGFK
-101 TVEKT
+101 TTEKT
-106 VDVTVGIITSANVT
+106 VGVAVGIITTANVT
-120 LELGSETTV
+120 LELGSETTI
-129 ITVESSAITVNT
+129 ITVESSAISVNT

-257 GSNDI
+257 GGNDI

-308 GIERTHQDLQA
+308 GLERTHQDLQA
-319 AQVFPAP
+319 AQVFPTP
-326 FSSFNATYNSPF
+326 FSGFNGNYNSPF
-338 RDLEPIGRMDWQLKP
+338 RDLEPIGKLDWQLKP

-364 QNSVVRGFIPNTFTP
+364 QNSLVRGFIPNTFTP
-379 FKNVDHTPVHAAGFD
+379 FKNVDNTPVHAAGFD
-394 FNTGG
+394 FNTGR
-399 FSHSVRFGYT
+399 FSHNIRFGYT

-414 IADAVLGSGI
+414 IVDAVLGTGI

-461 YQSNKQTKYDG
+461 FQSNKQTKYDG
-472 SITFGRHTLRYGM
+472 SITFGRHTLRYGV
-485 GINRIQGAVFAAFVG
+485 GLNRIQGAVFAAFVG
-500 TAPIVTSL
+500 SAPIVTSL
-508 TPITGQSDPLQY
+508 TPIAGQSDPLQY

-577 TGRTDSDFGP
+577 TGRTDSDIDP

-720 ATLAAGAQNNGGFIG
+720 ATLAAGPQNNGGFIG

-790 GYDTNHVGDARYLNR
+790 GYDTNHVGDSRYLNLTAAQ
-805 NAALN
+805 NAIATTLSN
-810 AMQATF
+810 CGVPTINQAILL
-816 GGFCSTGPAIFDPT
+816 CPSNP
-830 TGAFVGC
+830 TGAPPDPLNPYV
-837 PGIGGTRCST
+837 PR
-847 FSTSATSIGC
+847 A
-857 TVAGGATIFDY
+857 ATIFDF

-895 AAFPGINPSV
+895 AAFPGINPNV
-905 GANQMLFPIGRSAYN
+905 GANQMLFPIGKSTYN
-920 ALQVKLTSQKAN
+920 ALQMKLTSHKAN
-932 PVRGMTNASFVVSY
+932 PMRGMTNANLVVSY
-946 AFSRLTAMAR
+946 AFSRLSAMAR

-993 YGASMSFITHW
+993 YGAAMSFITHW

-1045 DLLPGTGIG
+1045 DLLTGTNIG

-1060 GVGGL
+1060 GVSGL
-1065 ASLINQW
+1065 ANLINQW
-1072 NSNGAGKLTP
+1072 NSNSAGKLTP
-1082 AGQALVDAGLFTQ
+1082 AGQALVGAGLFTE

-1107 ISAPPQGQEGLGNM
+1107 ISAPPAGQEGLGNM

-1127 LGWKIRPLRARERL
+1127 LGWKIKPVHRWDRL
-1141 TIEPQVSIYNLFN
+1141 TFEPQVSIYNLFN

-1180 RGNRSNLV
+1180 RANRSNLV

>member
-1 MRHMR
+1 MSHMR
-6 RGTSFVALSII
+6 SSISLFALAIVAGLFAVVAL
-17 AALFVGVILVA
+17 AAPSKAG
-28 PPEARAQAT
+28 AQAT
-37 ISSGSLQGA
+37 ISSGSVQGA
-46 ILDPNGAV
+46 IVDPKGAV
-54 VTSANVTITKKDT
+54 VVSAKVTISNKDT
-67 GQKSRPEV
+67 GQKVEPEV
-75 SSAGTYNSGPLPPGT
+75 TSAGTYNSGPLPPGR
-90 YIVRVTAQGFK
+90 YLVRVAAQGFK
-101 TVEKT
+101 TVEQT
-106 VDVTVGIITSANVT
+106 VDVAVGIITSANIT
-120 LELGSETTV
+120 LELGSENTV
-129 ITVESSAITVNT
+129 VTVEGSAISVNT
-141 EQATVQGV
+141 EQATVQGL

-257 GSNDI
+257 GANDF

-288 KQYGARLG
+288 KQFGARLG
-296 GPIVKDKLFFFG
+296 GPILKDKLFFFAG
-308 GIERTHQDLQA
+308 LERTHQDLQA

-326 FSSFNATYNSPF
+326 FNAFNGNYNAPF
-338 RDLEPIGRMDWQLKP
+338 RDLEPIGKLDWQVKR
-353 NWKLFYRFSYE
+353 NVKLFYRFSFE

-379 FKNVDHTPVHAAGFD
+379 FKNVDHTPVHAAGVD
-394 FNTGG
+394 FNTGR
-399 FSHSVRFGYT
+399 FSHSIRFGYT
-409 KFRNG
+409 KFKNG
-414 IADAVLGSGI
+414 IVDAVLGTGI

-461 YQSNKQTKYDG
+461 FQSNKQTKYDG
-472 SITFGRHTLRYGM
+472 SISFGRHTLRYGA
-485 GINRIQGAVFAAFVG
+485 GVNRIQGAVFAAFVG

-508 TPITGQSDPLQY
+508 TPVAAQSDPLSY
-520 TVDAIL
+520 PVDAIL
-526 IGNGQGFFTEKPG
+526 IGNGQGFFTEKAG

-557 DQWKLRSN
+557 DQWKLRTN
-565 LTASIGLRYVRD
+565 LTASVGLRYVRD
-577 TGRTDSDFGP
+577 TGRTDNDLAP

-604 FGPGLGGRI
+604 FGAGLGGRVR
-613 HQPNK
+613 QPNK

-657 RPPRLQQGLFFGI
+657 RPPRLQKGIFFGI
-670 QEVCSGGG
+670 QEVCSQGG
-678 IAMPDGSKQTTIN
+678 IAMPDGSLQTTIN

-697 QVCGQPI
+697 QVCGQPV
-704 GSVTA
+704 GSVVT
-709 DALAI
+709 DAKAI

-720 ATLAAGAQNNGGFIG
+720 ATLAAGAQNNSGFIG
-735 NTLADSFNNT
+735 NILADSFNNT

-750 APSYRTPYSLQFN
+750 APSYRTPYSMQFN
-763 IGVQRELRPGTVLNV
+763 IGVQRELRPGTVLTV

-790 GYDTNHVGDARYLNR
+790 GYDTNHVGDARYLNV

-810 AMQATF
+810 AISATNSAF
-816 GGFCSTGPAIFDPT
+816 GCGGG
-830 TGAFVGC
+830 TGA
-837 PGIGGTRCST
+837 
-847 FSTSATSIGC
+847 ASINC
-857 TVAGGATIFDY
+857 AINANATIFDY
-868 AGNGLDSGYGFLG
+868 ADHGLDSGYGFLG
-881 SLGATA
+881 SLGAPAT
-887 AGVTPDTG
+887 GRTPDTG
-895 AAFPGINPSV
+895 AAFPGINPNV

-920 ALQVKLTSQKAN
+920 GLQMKLTSQKTD
-932 PVRGMTNASFVVSY
+932 PLPGMKSVNFVVSY
-946 AFSRLTAMAR
+946 ALSRLSAMAR
-956 DGDFINNG
+956 DGDFINNA
-964 FSFRDTSLRGPNG
+964 FSFRNTNLHGPNG
-977 LDRRHQFSAG
+977 LDRRHQLSGG
-987 AMMDFK
+987 ATTTFK
-993 YGASMSFITHW
+993 YGATVSFITHW
-1004 YSPLPSSLF
+1004 YSPLPSNVF
-1013 LPSPANGMQGAIF
+1013 LPSPANGMPGAIF

-1054 SFGRDV
+1054 SFGRDI
-1060 GVGGL
+1060 GVSGL
-1065 ASLINQW
+1065 TGLINQW

-1095 AQLIALGAVTPT
+1095 AQLVALGAVTPT
-1107 ISAPPQGQEGLGNM
+1107 IAAPPAREEGLGNM

-1127 LGWKIRPLRARERL
+1127 LGWKIKPKWERL
-1141 TIEPQVSIYNLFN
+1141 TIEPQISIYNLFN

-1171 TAGTLNGTT
+1171 TPGTLNGTT
-1180 RGNRSNLV
+1180 RGDRSNLV

-1202 LEFGFKVVF
+1202 LEFGLKAVF

>member
-1 MRHMR
+1 MSPLRWNI
-6 RGTSFVALSII
+6 SFVALSVVG
-17 AALFVGVILVA
+17 ALFVAVILAA
-28 PPEARAQAT
+28 PPGANAQAT
-37 ISSGSLQGA
+37 ISTGSVQGA
-46 ILDPNGAV
+46 IVDPKGAV
-54 VTSANVTITKKDT
+54 VVSAKVTITNKDT
-67 GQKSRPEV
+67 GQKLEPEV
-75 SSAGTYNSGPLPPGT
+75 TSAGTYNSGPLPPGR
-90 YIVRVTAQGFK
+90 YLVRVAAQGFK
-101 TVEKT
+101 TVEQT
-106 VDVTVGIITSANVT
+106 VEVAVGIITSANVT
-120 LELGSETTV
+120 LELGSENTV
-129 ITVESSAITVNT
+129 VRVESSAISVNT
-141 EQATVQGV
+141 EQATVQGI
-149 LTAQQIENLPVN
+149 LSAQQIENLPVN

-257 GSNDI
+257 GANDV

-288 KQYGARLG
+288 KQFGVRLG
-296 GPIVKDKLFFFG
+296 GPILKDKLFFFAG
-308 GIERTHQDLQA
+308 LERTHQDLQS

-326 FSSFNATYNSPF
+326 FNKFNGNYNAPF
-338 RDLEPIGRMDWQLKP
+338 RDLEPIGKLDWQARP
-353 NWKLFYRFSYE
+353 NVKLFYRFSFE

-379 FKNVDHTPVHAAGFD
+379 FKNVDHTPVHVVGVD
-394 FNTGG
+394 LNTGR
-399 FSHSVRFGYT
+399 FSHTIRFGYT
-409 KFRNG
+409 KFKNG
-414 IADAVLGSGI
+414 IVDAVLGTGI

-437 DITCLG
+437 DITCLA
-443 AGVDA
+443 AGVDS

-461 YQSNKQTKYDG
+461 FQSNKQTKYDG
-472 SITFGRHTLRYGM
+472 SITFGRHTLRYGA
-485 GINRIQGAVFAAFVG
+485 GVNRIQGGVFAAFVG

-508 TPITGQSDPLQY
+508 TPVAGQSDPLTY
-520 TVDAIL
+520 PVDAIL

-544 GGSSDTR
+544 GASSDTR

-565 LTASIGLRYVRD
+565 LTATIGLRYVRD
-577 TGRTDSDFGP
+577 TGRTDNDLAP
-587 IPCSASILN
+587 IPCSATTLIT

-604 FGPGLGGRI
+604 FGQGLGGRI
-613 HQPNK
+613 RQPNK

-625 LAWDPWKNGKTAI
+625 LAWDPWKNGRTAI

-657 RPPRLQQGLFFGI
+657 RPPRLQKGIFFAI
-670 QEVCSGGG
+670 QEVCSQGG
-678 IAMPDGSKQTTIN
+678 IAMPNGSLQTSIN
-691 GKNIAT
+691 GKDIST

-709 DALAI
+709 DAKAI

-720 ATLAAGAQNNGGFIG
+720 ATLAAGAQSNPGFIG
-735 NTLADSFNNT
+735 NLLADSFNNT

-750 APSYRTPYSLQFN
+750 APSYRTPYSMQFN
-763 IGVQRELRPGTVLNV
+763 IGIQRELRPNTVLNV
-778 DYIRNVGLHSLL
+778 DYVRNVGLHSLL
-790 GYDTNHVGDARYLNR
+790 GYDTNHVGDARYLNVS
-805 NAALN
+805 AALN
-810 AMQATF
+810 A
-816 GGFCSTGPAIFDPT
+816 I
-830 TGAFVGC
+830 
-837 PGIGGTRCST
+837 
-847 FSTSATSIGC
+847 SATNRAFGCGTATDAASINC
-857 TVAGGATIFDY
+857 AINARATIYDY

-881 SLGATA
+881 SLGAPAT
-887 AGVTPDTG
+887 GRTPDIG
-895 AAFPGINPSV
+895 AAFPGINPNV

-920 ALQVKLTSQKAN
+920 ALQMKLTSRKSN
-932 PVRGMTNASFVVSY
+932 PMRGMTNANFVVSY
-946 AFSRLTAMAR
+946 ALSRLSAMAR
-956 DGDFINNG
+956 DGDFINNA
-964 FSFRDTSLRGPNG
+964 FSFRNTNLRGPNG
-977 LDRRHQFSAG
+977 LDRRHQLSAG
-987 AMMDFK
+987 AVMDFK

-1004 YSPLPSSLF
+1004 YSPLPSNIF

-1054 SFGRDV
+1054 SFGREI
-1060 GVGGL
+1060 GVSGL
-1065 ASLINQW
+1065 TSLISQW
-1072 NSNGAGKLTP
+1072 NSSGAGNLTP
-1082 AGQALVDAGLFTQ
+1082 AGQALVNAGLFTQ
-1095 AQLIALGAVTPT
+1095 AQLVALGAVTPT
-1107 ISAPPQGQEGLGNM
+1107 IAAPPAGEESLGNM

-1127 LGWKIRPLRARERL
+1127 LGWKIKPKWERL

-1154 RQNFDSPS
+1154 KQNFDSPS

-1180 RGNRSNLV
+1180 RGDRSNLV

-1202 LEFGFKVVF
+1202 LEFGIKIVF

>member
-6 RGTSFVALSII
+6 RGTWFFAVSIV
-17 AALFVGVILVA
+17 AALFVGVMLVA
-28 PPEARAQAT
+28 PPEASAQAT
-37 ISSGSLQGA
+37 ISTGSVQGA
-46 ILDPNGAV
+46 ILDPKGAV
-54 VTSANVTITKKDT
+54 VVSAKVTITNKDT
-67 GQKSRPEV
+67 GQMSKPEV

-90 YIVRVTAQGFK
+90 YVVRVAAQGFK
-101 TVEKT
+101 TVEQT
-106 VDVTVGIITSANVT
+106 VDVAVGVITSANVT
-120 LELGSETTV
+120 LELGSENTV
-129 ITVESSAITVNT
+129 VTVESTAISVNT

-257 GSNDI
+257 GGNDI

-296 GPIVKDKLFFFG
+296 GPIVKDKLFIFG
-308 GIERTHQDLQA
+308 GLERTHQDLLA
-319 AQVFPAP
+319 AQVFPDP
-326 FSSFNATYNSPF
+326 FRSFNGNYNSPF
-338 RDLEPIGRMDWQLKP
+338 RDLEPIGRLDYQLKP
-353 NWKLFYRFSYE
+353 NWKLFYRFSFE

-394 FNTGG
+394 FNTRA
-399 FSHSVRFGYT
+399 FSHSIRFGYT

-437 DITCLG
+437 DIFCLN

-455 LAPQKT
+455 LAPQQT
-461 YQSNKQTKYDG
+461 FQSNKQTKYDG
-472 SITFGRHTLRYGM
+472 SITFGRHTLRYGI
-485 GINRIQGAVFAAFVG
+485 GVNRIQGAVFAAFIG

-508 TPITGQSDPLQY
+508 TPISGQSDPLKY
-520 TVDAIL
+520 TVDAIA
-526 IGNGQGFFTEKPG
+526 IGNGEGFFTEKPG

-551 FTAYFG
+551 LTWYFG

-565 LTASIGLRYVRD
+565 LTATIGLRYVRD
-577 TGRTDSDFGP
+577 TGRTDNDVAP
-587 IPCSASILN
+587 IPCSASIIS

-613 HQPNK
+613 RQPNK

-657 RPPRLQQGLFFGI
+657 RPPRLQKGIFFGI
-670 QEVCSGGG
+670 QEVCSQGG
-678 IAMPDGSKQTTIN
+678 IALPNGTLQTKIN

-704 GSVTA
+704 GSIVD
-709 DALAI
+709 DAKAI

-720 ATLAAGAQNNGGFIG
+720 ATLAAGAQSNSGFIG
-735 NTLADSFNNT
+735 NLLADSFNNT

-750 APSYRTPYSLQFN
+750 APSYRTPYSMQFN
-763 IGVQRELRPGTVLNV
+763 IGVQRELRPGTVLTV

-790 GYDTNHVGDARYLNR
+790 GYDTNHVGDSRYLNKTAAQ
-805 NAALN
+805 NAIAATL
-810 AMQATF
+810 AACGVSTIDQAI
-816 GGFCSTGPAIFDPT
+816 A
-830 TGAFVGC
+830 AC
-837 PGIGGTRCST
+837 PGLHPANPPTMPNPGP
-847 FSTSATSIGC
+847 
-857 TVAGGATIFDY
+857 VTIYDF
-868 AGNGLDSGYGFLG
+868 AKNGLDSGYGFLG
-881 SLGATA
+881 SLGAPAT
-887 AGVTPDTG
+887 GRTPDTG
-895 AAFPGINPSV
+895 AAFPGINPNV

-920 ALQVKLTSQKAN
+920 ALQMKLTSQKPN
-932 PVRGMTNASFVVSY
+932 PVRGMTNVNFVVSY

-964 FSFRDTSLRGPNG
+964 FSFRDTRLMGPNG
-977 LDRRHQFSAG
+977 LDRRHQLSAG
-987 AMMDFK
+987 AVMDFK

-1045 DLLPGTGIG
+1045 DLLTGTKIG
-1054 SFGRDV
+1054 SFGRDI
-1060 GVGGL
+1060 GVSGL
-1065 ASLINQW
+1065 ANLINQW
-1072 NSNGAGKLTP
+1072 NSSGAGKLTP
-1082 AGQALVDAGLFTQ
+1082 AGQALVGAGLFTG

-1107 ISAPPQGQEGLGNM
+1107 ISAPPAREQGLGNM

-1127 LGWKIRPLRARERL
+1127 LGWKIKPIHSWDRL
-1141 TIEPQVSIYNLFN
+1141 TFEPQVSIYNLFN

>member
-1 MRHMR
+1 M
-6 RGTSFVALSII
+6 GPT
-17 AALFVGVILVA
+17 
-28 PPEARAQAT
+28 EARAQAT
-37 ISSGSLQGA
+37 ISTGSVQGA
-46 ILDPNGAV
+46 VLDPKGAV
-54 VTSANVTITKKDT
+54 VVSAKVTITNKDT
-67 GQKSRPEV
+67 GQKSNPEV

-90 YIVRVTAQGFK
+90 YVVRVAAQGFK
-101 TVEKT
+101 TVEET
-106 VDVTVGIITSANVT
+106 VGVAVGIITSANVT

-129 ITVESSAITVNT
+129 VTVESTAISVNT

-296 GPIVKDKLFFFG
+296 GPLVKDKLFIFG
-308 GIERTHQDLQA
+308 GLERTHQDLQA
-319 AQVFPAP
+319 AQVFPDP
-326 FSSFNATYNSPF
+326 FTSFNATYNSPF
-338 RDLEPIGRMDWQLKP
+338 RDLEPIGKLDWQVKP
-353 NWKLFYRFSYE
+353 NLKLFYRFSYE

-379 FKNVDHTPVHAAGFD
+379 FKNVDHTPVHAAGVD
-394 FNTGG
+394 FNTGS
-399 FSHSVRFGYT
+399 FSHSIRFGYT

-414 IADAVLGSGI
+414 ITDAVLGSGI
-424 TDPAPGIAIAIGG
+424 PDPAPGIAIAIGG
-437 DITCLG
+437 DIFCLN

-455 LAPQKT
+455 LAPQQT
-461 YQSNKQTKYDG
+461 FQSNKQTKYDG
-472 SITFGRHTLRYGM
+472 SKTVGRHTFRYGA
-485 GINRIQGAVFAAFVG
+485 GVNRIQGAVFAAFIG

-508 TPITGQSDPLQY
+508 TPVSGQSDPLTY
-520 TVDAIL
+520 TVDAIA

-557 DQWKLRSN
+557 DQWKVLSN
-565 LTASIGLRYVRD
+565 LTATIGLRYVRD
-577 TGRTDSDFGP
+577 TGRTDTDIAP
-587 IPCSASILN
+587 IPCSASTAIT

-604 FGPGLGGRI
+604 FGAGLGGRV

-625 LAWDPWKNGKTAI
+625 LAWDPWKNSKTVI

-657 RPPRLQQGLFFGI
+657 RPPRLQKGIFFGI
-670 QEVCSGGG
+670 QEVCSQGG
-678 IAMPDGSKQTTIN
+678 IAMPDGSLQTTIN

-709 DALAI
+709 DAKAI

-720 ATLAAGAQNNGGFIG
+720 ATLAAGAQSNSGFIG
-735 NTLADSFNNT
+735 NILADSFNNT

-750 APSYRTPYSLQFN
+750 APSYRSPYSLQFN
-763 IGVQRELRPGTVLNV
+763 IGVQRELRPGTVLTV
-778 DYIRNVGLHSLL
+778 DYVRNVGLHSLL
-790 GYDTNHVGDARYLNR
+790 GYDTNHVGDSRYLNV
-805 NAALN
+805 NAAQHAIALTLANCGVATINQAILN
-810 AMQATF
+810 
-816 GGFCSTGPAIFDPT
+816 CPNDPT
-830 TGAFVGC
+830 GAPPDPLNPYV
-837 PGIGGTRCST
+837 PR
-847 FSTSATSIGC
+847 A
-857 TVAGGATIFDY
+857 ATIFDF
-868 AGNGLDSGYGFLG
+868 AGNGLDSGYGKFG
-881 SLGATA
+881 SLPA
-887 AGVTPDTG
+887 AVAGKPGISNTPDTG
-895 AAFPGINPSV
+895 AAFPGINPNV

-920 ALQVKLTSQKAN
+920 ALQMKLTSQKSN
-932 PVRGMTNASFVVSY
+932 PMRGMTNVNFVVSY

-964 FSFRDTSLRGPNG
+964 FSFRDTNLRGPNG
-977 LDRRHQFSAG
+977 LDRRHQLSAG

-1045 DLLPGTGIG
+1045 DLLTGTKIG

-1060 GVGGL
+1060 GVSGL
-1065 ASLINQW
+1065 ANLINQW
-1072 NSNGAGKLTP
+1072 NSSSAGKLTP
-1082 AGQALVDAGLFTQ
+1082 AGQALVDAGLFTP
-1095 AQLIALGAVTPT
+1095 AQLLSLGAVTPT
-1107 ISAPPQGQEGLGNM
+1107 IAAPPAGEQGLANM

-1127 LGWKIRPLRARERL
+1127 LGWKIKPVHSWDRL
-1141 TIEPQVSIYNLFN
+1141 TFEPQVSIYNLFN

>member
-1 MRHMR
+1 MHHMR
-6 RGTSFVALSII
+6 SSISFSALTIVATLFVA
-17 AALFVGVILVA
+17 VILA
-28 PPEARAQAT
+28 AAQEASAQAT
-37 ISSGSLQGA
+37 ISAGSVQGA
-46 ILDPNGAV
+46 IVDPKGAV
-54 VTSANVTITKKDT
+54 VVSAKVTITNKDT
-67 GQKSRPEV
+67 GQKLEPEV
-75 SSAGTYNSGPLPPGT
+75 TSAGTYNSGPLPPGR
-90 YIVRVTAQGFK
+90 YLVRVAAQGFK
-101 TVEKT
+101 TVEQT
-106 VDVTVGIITSANVT
+106 VEAAVGIITSANVT
-120 LELGSETTV
+120 LELGSENTV
-129 ITVESSAITVNT
+129 VTVESSAIAVNT
-141 EQATVQGV
+141 EQATVQGI
-149 LTAQQIENLPVN
+149 LSAQQIENLPVN

-257 GSNDI
+257 GANDV

-288 KQYGARLG
+288 KQYGVRLG
-296 GPIVKDKLFFFG
+296 GPILKDKLFFFG
-308 GIERTHQDLQA
+308 GLERTHQDLQA

-326 FSSFNATYNSPF
+326 FNTFNGNYNSPF
-338 RDLEPIGRMDWQLKP
+338 RDLEPIGKLDWQAKP
-353 NWKLFYRFSYE
+353 TVKLFYRFSFE

-379 FKNVDHTPVHAAGFD
+379 FKNVDHTPVHAAGVD
-394 FNTGG
+394 FNTGR
-399 FSHSVRFGYT
+399 FSHNIRFGYT
-409 KFRNG
+409 KFKNG
-414 IADAVLGSGI
+414 IVDAVLGTGI

-437 DITCLG
+437 DIFCLA
-443 AGVDA
+443 AGVDS

-461 YQSNKQTKYDG
+461 FQSNKQTKYDG
-472 SITFGRHTLRYGM
+472 SISFGRHTLRYGA
-485 GINRIQGAVFAAFVG
+485 GVNRIQGAVFAAFIG
-500 TAPIVTSL
+500 TAPIVTSF
-508 TPITGQSDPLQY
+508 TPIAGNSDPLTY
-520 TVDAIL
+520 PANAIA

-565 LTASIGLRYVRD
+565 LTASIGIRYVRD
-577 TGRTDSDFGP
+577 TGRTDNDIAP

-596 CTGNLLDQ
+596 CNGNLLDQ

-613 HQPNK
+613 RQPNK

-657 RPPRLQQGLFFGI
+657 RPPRLQKGIFFGI
-670 QEVCSGGG
+670 QEVCSQGG
-678 IAMPDGSKQTTIN
+678 IAMPNGTLQTTIN
-691 GKNIAT
+691 GKDIAT

-704 GSVTA
+704 GSITA
-709 DALAI
+709 DAQAI

-720 ATLAAGAQNNGGFIG
+720 ATLAAGAQSNSGFIG
-735 NTLADSFNNT
+735 NLLADSFNNT

-750 APSYRTPYSLQFN
+750 APSYRTPYSMQFN
-763 IGVQRELRPGTVLNV
+763 LGVQRELRPGTVLTV

-790 GYDTNHVGDARYLNR
+790 GYDTNHVGDARYLNV

-810 AMQATF
+810 A
-816 GGFCSTGPAIFDPT
+816 I
-830 TGAFVGC
+830 
-837 PGIGGTRCST
+837 
-847 FSTSATSIGC
+847 SATNSAFGCGTGTDTASINC
-857 TVAGGATIFDY
+857 AINGGATIFDY

-881 SLGATA
+881 SLGAPA
-887 AGVTPDTG
+887 VGLTPDTG
-895 AAFPGINPSV
+895 AAFAGINPNV

-920 ALQVKLTSQKAN
+920 GLQMKLTSQKAD
-932 PVRGMTNASFVVSY
+932 PVPGMKRVNFVVSY
-946 AFSRLTAMAR
+946 ALSRLSAMAR
-956 DGDFINNG
+956 DGDFINNA
-964 FSFRDTSLRGPNG
+964 FSFTNTGLRGPNG
-977 LDRRHQFSAG
+977 LDRRHQLSGG
-987 AMMDFK
+987 ATIDFK

-1004 YSPLPSSLF
+1004 YSSLPANLF
-1013 LPSPANGMQGAIF
+1013 LPSPANGMSGAIF

-1060 GVGGL
+1060 GVTGL
-1065 ASLINQW
+1065 ARLISQW
-1072 NSNGAGKLTP
+1072 NSSGAGKLTP
-1082 AGQALVDAGLFTQ
+1082 AGQALVGAGLFTQ
-1095 AQLIALGAVTPT
+1095 AQLVALGAVTPP
-1107 ISAPPQGQEGLGNM
+1107 IAAPPAAEEGLGNM
-1121 FTFDLK
+1121 FAFDLK
-1127 LGWKIRPLRARERL
+1127 LGWKIKPAHKWERL
-1141 TIEPQVSIYNLFN
+1141 TVEPQVSIYNLFN
-1154 RQNFDSPS
+1154 KQNFDSPS

-1171 TAGTLNGTT
+1171 VPGTLNGTT
-1180 RGNRSNLV
+1180 RGDRSNLV

-1202 LEFGFKVVF
+1202 MEFGFKIVF

>member
-1 MRHMR
+1 MRS
-6 RGTSFVALSII
+6 GTSFFVALSII
-17 AALFVGVILVA
+17 AGLFVGVILAA
-28 PPEARAQAT
+28 PPEVIAQAT
-37 ISSGSLQGA
+37 ISSGSLQGT

-54 VTSANVTITKKDT
+54 VVSAKVTITKKDT
-67 GQKSRPEV
+67 GQKSKPEV
-75 SSAGTYNSGPLPPGT
+75 SLAGTYNSGPLSPGT
-90 YIVRVTAQGFK
+90 YIVHVTAQGFK

-129 ITVESSAITVNT
+129 ITVESSAISVNT

-308 GIERTHQDLQA
+308 GLERTHQDLQA
-319 AQVFPAP
+319 AQVFADP
-326 FSSFNATYNSPF
+326 FSTFNATYNSPF
-338 RDLEPIGRMDWQLKP
+338 RDLEPIGRLDWQLKP

-394 FNTGG
+394 FDTGG

-437 DITCLG
+437 DIFCLS

-455 LAPQKT
+455 LAPQET
-461 YQSNKQTKYDG
+461 FQSNKQTKYDG
-472 SITFGRHTLRYGM
+472 SKTVGRHTFRYGA
-485 GINRIQGAVFAAFVG
+485 GVNRIQGAVFAAFIG

-508 TPITGQSDPLQY
+508 TPVSGKSDPLKY
-520 TVDAIL
+520 TVDAIA

-565 LTASIGLRYVRD
+565 LTATIGLRYVRD
-577 TGRTDSDFGP
+577 TGRADNDIEP

-625 LAWDPWKNGKTAI
+625 LAWDPWKSGKTVI

-657 RPPRLQQGLFFGI
+657 RPPRLQKGIFFGI
-670 QEVCSGGG
+670 QEVCSQGG
-678 IAMPDGSKQTTIN
+678 IAMPNGTLQTTIN
-691 GKNIAT
+691 GKTIAT

-709 DALAI
+709 DAIAI
-714 EAALQQ
+714 EKALQQ
-720 ATLAAGAQNNGGFIG
+720 ATLAAGAQGNSGFIG
-735 NTLADSFNNT
+735 KILADSFNNT

-750 APSYRTPYSLQFN
+750 APSYRTPYSMQFN
-763 IGVQRELRPGTVLNV
+763 IGVQRELRPGMVLTV
-778 DYIRNVGLHSLL
+778 DYVRNAGLHSLL

-805 NAALN
+805 TAAQHAIAATL
-810 AMQATF
+810 AACRVSTIDQAIAACPGLHPANPPTMPNP
-816 GGFCSTGPAIFDPT
+816 GPA
-830 TGAFVGC
+830 
-837 PGIGGTRCST
+837 
-847 FSTSATSIGC
+847 
-857 TVAGGATIFDY
+857 TIYDF
-868 AGNGLDSGYGFLG
+868 AKQGLDSGYGFLG
-881 SLGATA
+881 SLGAPA
-887 AGVTPDTG
+887 VGLTPDTG
-895 AAFPGINPSV
+895 AAFAGINPNV

-932 PVRGMTNASFVVSY
+932 PMRGMTNANFVVSY

-977 LDRRHQFSAG
+977 LDRRHQLSAG

-1045 DLLPGTGIG
+1045 DLLAGTGIG
-1054 SFGRDV
+1054 SFGPDV
-1060 GVGGL
+1060 GVSGL
-1065 ASLINQW
+1065 ANLINQW
-1072 NSNGAGKLTP
+1072 NSSGAGKLTP
-1082 AGQALVDAGLFTQ
+1082 AGQALVDSGLFTG

-1107 ISAPPQGQEGLGNM
+1107 ISAPPTGEQGLGNM

-1127 LGWKIRPLRARERL
+1127 LGWKIKPFHAWERL

>member
-6 RGTSFVALSII
+6 TGTWFVAVSIV
-17 AALFVGVILVA
+17 AALFVGPMLVV
-28 PPEARAQAT
+28 PPEAGAQAT
-37 ISSGSLQGA
+37 ISTGSVQGA
-46 ILDPNGAV
+46 ILDPRGAV
-54 VTSANVTITKKDT
+54 VVSAKVTITNKDT
-67 GQKSRPEV
+67 GQMSKPEV

-90 YIVRVTAQGFK
+90 YVVHVAAQGFK
-101 TVEKT
+101 TVQQT
-106 VDVTVGIITSANVT
+106 VDLAVGVITSANVT
-120 LELGSETTV
+120 LELGSESTV
-129 ITVESSAITVNT
+129 ITVESTAISVNT

-257 GSNDI
+257 GANDI

-277 KQSLIPVPFDR
+277 KQSLIPVPFNR
-288 KQYGARLG
+288 KQYGVRLG
-296 GPIVKDKLFFFG
+296 GPIMKDKLFIFG
-308 GIERTHQDLQA
+308 GLERTHQDLQA
-319 AQVFPAP
+319 AQVFPDP
-326 FSSFNATYNSPF
+326 FSSFNGNYNSPF
-338 RDLEPIGRMDWQLKP
+338 RDLEPIGRLDWQVKP

-379 FKNVDHTPVHAAGFD
+379 FKNVDHTPVHAVGFD
-394 FNTGG
+394 FNTGA
-399 FSHSVRFGYT
+399 FSHSIRFGYT

-437 DITCLG
+437 DIFCLN

-455 LAPQKT
+455 LAPQET
-461 YQSNKQTKYDG
+461 FQSNKQTKYDG
-472 SITFGRHTLRYGM
+472 SKTVGRHTFRYGA
-485 GINRIQGAVFAAFVG
+485 GVNRIQGAVFAAFIG

-508 TPITGQSDPLQY
+508 TPVSGQSDPLKY
-520 TVDAIL
+520 TVDAIA

-551 FTAYFG
+551 LTWYFG

-565 LTASIGLRYVRD
+565 LTATIGLRYVRD
-577 TGRTDSDFGP
+577 TGRTDSDIAP
-587 IPCSASILN
+587 IPCSASIIS

-604 FGPGLGGRI
+604 FGPGLGGRVR
-613 HQPNK
+613 QPNK

-625 LAWDPWKNGKTAI
+625 LAWDPWKSGKTVI

-657 RPPRLQQGLFFGI
+657 RPPRLQKGIFFGI
-670 QEVCSGGG
+670 QEVCSQGG
-678 IAMPDGSKQTTIN
+678 IALPNGTLQTTIN

-709 DALAI
+709 DATAI
-714 EAALQQ
+714 EKALQQ
-720 ATLAAGAQNNGGFIG
+720 ATLAAGAQSNSGFIG
-735 NTLADSFNNT
+735 NILADSFNNT

-750 APSYRTPYSLQFN
+750 APSYRTPYSMQFN
-763 IGVQRELRPGTVLNV
+763 IGVQRELQPGTVLTV
-778 DYIRNVGLHSLL
+778 DYVRNVGLHSLL
-790 GYDTNHVGDARYLNR
+790 GYDTNHVGDARYLNK

-810 AMQATF
+810 A
-816 GGFCSTGPAIFDPT
+816 I
-830 TGAFVGC
+830 
-837 PGIGGTRCST
+837 
-847 FSTSATSIGC
+847 SATNSSFGCGTGTNAASINC
-857 TVAGGATIFDY
+857 AINANATIFDY
-868 AGNGLDSGYGFLG
+868 ASNGLDSGYGFLG
-881 SLGATA
+881 SLGAPAT
-887 AGVTPDTG
+887 GRTPDTG
-895 AAFPGINPSV
+895 AAFPGINPNV

-920 ALQVKLTSQKAN
+920 ALQMKLTSQKAN
-932 PVRGMTNASFVVSY
+932 PIRGMTNANFVISY
-946 AFSRLTAMAR
+946 AFSRLSAMAR

-964 FSFRDTSLRGPNG
+964 FSFRDTNLMGPNG
-977 LDRRHQFSAG
+977 LDRRHQLSAG
-987 AMMDFK
+987 AVMDFK

-1004 YSPLPSSLF
+1004 YSPLPSSVF

-1045 DLLPGTGIG
+1045 DLLTGTGIG
-1054 SFGRDV
+1054 SFGRDI
-1060 GVGGL
+1060 GVSGL
-1065 ASLINQW
+1065 ANLINQW
-1072 NSNGAGKLTP
+1072 NSSGAGKLTP
-1082 AGQALVDAGLFTQ
+1082 AGQALVGAGLFTQ
-1095 AQLIALGAVTPT
+1095 AQLLALGAVTPT
-1107 ISAPPQGQEGLGNM
+1107 IAAPPAGAQGLGNM

-1127 LGWKIRPLRARERL
+1127 LGWKLKPVHTSDRL

-1180 RGNRSNLV
+1180 RGNRTNLV